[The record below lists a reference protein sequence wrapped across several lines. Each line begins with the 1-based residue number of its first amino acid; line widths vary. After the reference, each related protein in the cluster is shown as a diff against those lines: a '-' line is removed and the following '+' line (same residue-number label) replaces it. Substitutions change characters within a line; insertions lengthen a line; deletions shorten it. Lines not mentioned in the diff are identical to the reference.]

1 MTRPPNN
8 HVSELSANHY
18 LLLAV
23 HYAYECD
30 FNSLRTLSSSR
41 QHVLPPELL
50 LRCILTFVPD
60 TCPPEQYISLID
72 DISHDKLTNLDDL
85 GDVSLEVVE
94 NLSNA
99 KASKRVKD
107 VHLLPLPHP
116 SFPVEDYPETLVQF
130 IIHRSHQIDENTG
143 LLSLVSQLILPFV
156 ERYSSL
162 KLWYISCVLPLL
174 RVDEHYPQAEKSH
187 TLSEI
192 EVASDA
198 EGPLIWLQ
206 RHTTAKDTEDH
217 AKLQSNLLWDLKN
230 LLGPWLYGAQERQK
244 RRIARR
250 RISTID
256 EDGKALKH
264 PTDNSTFSHVA
275 SWNHTLEYLVQIASK
290 DFRESST
297 IFEEW
302 GGPVDIDLDGW
313 VDQERIQ
320 PMTRKALLNRY
331 CQTILAAIYRTEKRD
346 NETISSAYRLV
357 IRVSYLLELNLPPS
371 LEAQLED
378 LGSLPAPSPSA
389 PLTKS
394 SLDPDKLL
402 DEHNILTVANEQSL
416 LLARRVILT
425 TKILTDFGHAM
436 PISNVLT
443 IRFFFDEE
451 DQSSLL
457 HQIIHFLSANP
468 KISRSEWPSIRR
480 KLLWLWGWGG
490 ETSKDGVG
498 YGVFGKMKKTT
509 LEKDILEGLVS
520 SGSYSE
526 VVNLYISDT
535 TSHSLSPK
543 DMEQVIISTAL
554 QQYDQASNGNRT
566 RGHMKTA
573 SDIVTHLGR
582 YYPDSMDFRR
592 TKALINAAHQMS
604 SYSLTLQHG
613 VPFQPVSIRV
623 TSDPI
628 SLIEKILSQN
638 TGSYARLQDLVSIG
652 KSLVEAGLT
661 DSSLKEN
668 SGKIMT
674 PKELETGKNRVSNR
688 IIGMAVEAALQE
700 DDFETAYS
708 YVVNWLDTSSAI
720 SSTSTANTN
729 DDIAWRA
736 ALAAGK
742 HKSSANSLSTSTSSN
757 AGSPPALRRLE
768 QRMDLLSQALLL
780 APANAL
786 PEILGAWRKC
796 EEEMTTL
803 LVNEANN
810 DASFDL
816 SPDAVPGA
824 FISAPVHTRREVG
837 RGAGEEAPMGLFDV
851 ARGAAQAFSR
861 SAFPLHGAA
870 SNAARQS
877 ARPASMISS
886 DGGSDAE
893 GQGRVRRR
901 DMVASAVTGGLASG
915 LGWVLGANPVPPT
928 QK

>member
-1 MTRPPNN
+1 MAHPPNSN
-8 HVSELSANHY
+8 LSDLSANHC

-23 HYAYECD
+23 RYAHDAD
-30 FNSLRTLSSSR
+30 FTSLRTLASIR

-60 TCPPEQYISLID
+60 TCPPGQYISLAD
-72 DISHDKLTNLDDL
+72 DISHDKLSDLDNL
-85 GDVSLEVVE
+85 GDISLDAIESLT
-94 NLSNA
+94 NT

-107 VHLLPLPHP
+107 LHLLPLAHP
-116 SFPVEDYPETLVQF
+116 SFSDKEYPELLVQF
-130 IIHRSHQIDENTG
+130 IIHRAHQIDENTG
-143 LLSLVSQLILPFV
+143 LLNLVSQLILPFI
-156 ERYSSL
+156 ERYSNL
-162 KLWYISCVLPLL
+162 RLWYTSCVLPLL
-174 RVDEHYPQAEKSH
+174 RLDEQYPQLEKSH

-192 EVASDA
+192 ELASDA
-198 EGPLIWLQ
+198 EGPRIWLE
-206 RHTTAKDTEDH
+206 RHTAVNGNEGH
-217 AKLQSNLLWDLKN
+217 ANTQSHLSWDLKC
-230 LLGPWLYGAQERQK
+230 LLGPWLYGAQER
-244 RRIARR
+244 RRRKLARR
-250 RISTID
+250 RRSNID
-256 EDGKALKH
+256 EDL
-264 PTDNSTFSHVA
+264 NSAEHLVEQGTFSRIS
-275 SWNHTLEYLVQIASK
+275 SWNPTLDYLIHLAFRDFQTSSK
-290 DFRESST
+290 V
-297 IFEEW
+297 FEEW
-302 GGPVDIDLDGW
+302 GGPVDVDLGGLEGDQQIDSGT
-313 VDQERIQ
+313 E
-320 PMTRKALLNRY
+320 MELLHRY
-331 CQTILAAIYRTEKRD
+331 VQSILAAIYRTEKHD
-346 NETISSAYRLV
+346 HEAISSAYQLV
-357 IRVSYLLELNLPPS
+357 FRAAHLLQLDPPPS
-371 LEAQLED
+371 LQAQLED
-378 LGSLPAPSPSA
+378 LGSLPAPSSDTT
-389 PLTKS
+389 LTKS
-394 SLDPDKLL
+394 ALDPD
-402 DEHNILTVANEQSL
+402 NILEADNVLTNANEQSL
-416 LLARRVILT
+416 LLIRRVILT
-425 TKILTDFGHAM
+425 SKILLDFGHSM
-436 PISNVLT
+436 PFSNILT

-468 KISRSEWPSIRR
+468 KITRSEWPSTRR

-498 YGVFGKMKKTT
+498 YGVFGKMKRIT

-526 VVNLYISDT
+526 VVDLYIKDT
-535 TSHSLSPK
+535 STHSLSPK
-543 DMEQVIISTAL
+543 DIEQVIISTTL

-573 SDIVTHLGR
+573 SDIVSQLGK
-582 YYPDSMDFRR
+582 YYPDSIDFRR
-592 TKALINAAHQMS
+592 TKALINATHGMS
-604 SYSLTLQHG
+604 SYSLILQHG

-623 TSDPI
+623 SSDPI

-661 DSSLKEN
+661 DFSHKE
-668 SGKIMT
+668 SAESFMT
-674 PKELETGKNRVSNR
+674 PKQLENAKHRVSNR

-720 SSTSTANTN
+720 SSSPTANLN

-742 HKSSANSLSTSTSSN
+742 HKSSPGSLSASTSSN
-757 AGSPPALRRLE
+757 ASSPPALRRLE

-780 APANAL
+780 APPNAL

-803 LVNEANN
+803 LVNEAQK

-824 FISAPVHTRREVG
+824 FISAPVHTRREIG

-861 SAFPLHGAA
+861 SAFPLHD
-870 SNAARQS
+870 AARQN

-901 DMVASAVTGGLASG
+901 DMVASAVTGGIASG
-915 LGWVLGANPVPPT
+915 LGWVLGATPVQPA